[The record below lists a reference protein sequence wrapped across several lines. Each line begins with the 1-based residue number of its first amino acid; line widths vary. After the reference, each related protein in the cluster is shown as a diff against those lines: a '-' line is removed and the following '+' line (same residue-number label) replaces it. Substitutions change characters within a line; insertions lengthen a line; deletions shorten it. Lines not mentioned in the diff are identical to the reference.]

1 MLADVLRLASGSAS
15 SSRGLVVE
23 ASSQVQGDQSTSRSS
38 ASSDGGPGSSSSAPG
53 RRSRGDFPGRS
64 LSLGQI
70 TRAALRVVKVKRK
83 RVLKR
88 RNAPR
93 SMCENFI
100 PWVPVDA
107 DIPQDLEEEER
118 MERTAGLLDRYAARK
133 RKRHVSSSEESGV
146 VPARFAELSQ
156 PASNGQPAADGSS
169 GDRAITIPGSP

>member
-1 MLADVLRLASGSAS
+1 MLADVLRLASSSAS

-23 ASSQVQGDQSTSRSS
+23 ASSRVQGDQST
-38 ASSDGGPGSSSSAPG
+38 SSDGGPGSSSSAPG

-64 LSLGQI
+64 LPLGQL

-88 RNAPR
+88 RNTPR
-93 SMCENFI
+93 SRCENFI

-107 DIPQDLEEEER
+107 DVPQDLEEEER

-133 RKRHVSSSEESGV
+133 SK
-146 VPARFAELSQ
+146 
-156 PASNGQPAADGSS
+156 
-169 GDRAITIPGSP
+169 